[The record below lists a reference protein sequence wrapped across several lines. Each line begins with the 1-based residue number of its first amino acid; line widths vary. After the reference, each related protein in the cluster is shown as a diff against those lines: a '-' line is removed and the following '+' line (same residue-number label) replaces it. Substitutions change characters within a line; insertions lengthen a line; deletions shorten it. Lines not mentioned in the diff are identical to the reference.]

1 MFKQRIVSFGAEFKT
16 ERMKFEDGSALILP
30 GNKLENTDRIEER
43 NLFYC
48 QYLNLQESSIVD
60 LCTVNLGNL
69 RMLSIE
75 KTKICHIDTST
86 LINLIYLHI
95 ADTNIETVDTSQ
107 LI

>member
-48 QYLNLQESSIVD
+48 QYLNISESSIID
-60 LCTVNLGNL
+60 LCTLHLGNL
-69 RMLSIE
+69 RLLILN
-75 KTKICHIDTST
+75 KTKIAHLDTST

-95 ADTNIETVDTSQ
+95 ADTTI
-107 LI
+107 